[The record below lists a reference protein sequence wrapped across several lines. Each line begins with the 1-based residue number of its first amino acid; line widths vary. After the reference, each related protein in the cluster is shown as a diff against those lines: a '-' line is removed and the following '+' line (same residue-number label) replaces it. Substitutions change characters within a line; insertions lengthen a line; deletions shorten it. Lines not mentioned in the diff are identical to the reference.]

1 LPAILFAKMNWGD
14 SGALNMTRSPRY
26 GLDFRRTLSA
36 AAFVVVCARLATV
49 AVIAASAV
57 QASAPPAA
65 GKALRIYF
73 VDVEGGQATLFVT
86 PEGQSL
92 LIDTGWPGNE
102 GRDADRIVATA
113 KSAGLSRIDY
123 VLITHFHAD
132 HVGGAPQLA
141 ARIPI
146 GTFIDHGENR
156 QSGDAPTVQGWRAY
170 QAMLATGK
178 YKRIT
183 PKPGD
188 VLPIQG
194 MRVEVISA
202 DGVLV
207 AKPLPGAGQ
216 ENAACKES
224 ETRPADKT
232 ENLRSLG
239 VLITFGKLRILD
251 LGDLTWDKE
260 MELMCPVNKLGKVD
274 VYIVSHHGW
283 GQSSSPALV
292 WGIAPRVAIMDNGA
306 KKGGTPS
313 TWDIIEKSPGLENLW
328 QLHYSEEGG
337 AAHNVAPEFIANPQG
352 TDAGNYLELIG
363 YANGAFAV
371 LNPGIH
377 KMTNYST
384 AVNY

>member
-1 LPAILFAKMNWGD
+1 
-14 SGALNMTRSPRY
+14 MTRSPCY
-26 GLDFRRTLSA
+26 GFNFRKTWS
-36 AAFVVVCARLATV
+36 VVVCAA
-49 AVIAASAV
+49 ACAAIALLSGADA
-57 QASAPPAA
+57 APAA
-65 GKALRIYF
+65 AEKSLRVYF

-86 PEGQSL
+86 PEGQAL

-102 GRDADRIVATA
+102 GRDADRIVAAA
-113 KSAGLSRIDY
+113 KSAGLSKIDY
-123 VLITHFHAD
+123 VLITHFHND

-156 QSGDAPTVQGWRAY
+156 ESTDAPTVQGWQAY
-170 QAMLATGK
+170 QALLATGK

-183 PKPGD
+183 PQPGD
-188 VLPIQG
+188 ILPIPG
-194 MRVEVISA
+194 MYATVISA
-202 DGVLV
+202 DGALIE
-207 AKPLPGAGQ
+207 KPLAGAGQ

-239 VLITFGKLRILD
+239 TFIAFGKLRILD

-260 MELMCPVNKLGKVD
+260 MELMCPLNKLGHVD

-283 GQSSSPALV
+283 QQSSSPALV
-292 WGIAPRVAIMDNGA
+292 YGIAPRVAIMDNGA

-313 TWDIIEKSPGLENLW
+313 TWDIIEKSPHLENLW
-328 QLHYSEEGG
+328 QLHFSDEGG
-337 AAHNVAPEFIANPQG
+337 PAHNVPAEFIANPPG

-363 YANGAFAV
+363 YADGGFDVFNSRTQETKHYAAR
-371 LNPGIH
+371 
-377 KMTNYST
+377 
-384 AVNY
+384 